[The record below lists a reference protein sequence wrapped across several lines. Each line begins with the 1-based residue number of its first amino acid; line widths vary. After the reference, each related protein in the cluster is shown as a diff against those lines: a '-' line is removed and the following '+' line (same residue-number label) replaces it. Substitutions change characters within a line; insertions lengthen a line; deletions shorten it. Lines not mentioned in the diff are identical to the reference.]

1 MGSREKYSMDSVEER
16 VSVSKQYEERQD
28 NQRNAEQPNGDSTAR
43 LFPANSLAEQCFTIV
58 GRSGSRGAQG
68 LDVIQ

>member
-1 MGSREKYSMDSVEER
+1 MAISFCTNFLLMGSREKYSMDSVEEK

-43 LFPANSLAEQCFTIV
+43 LSPAKSLC
-58 GRSGSRGAQG
+58 
-68 LDVIQ
+68 

>member
-1 MGSREKYSMDSVEER
+1 MDSVEEK

-28 NQRNAEQPNGDSTAR
+28 NQRNAEQRNGDSIAR
-43 LFPANSLAEQCFTIV
+43 LFPANSLAEQCVAIV
-58 GRSGSRGAQG
+58 GRSGSRGAHG